1 MISNW
6 SHPLCTACQIHLFQ
20 DFCNMHNS
28 IVGVT
33 QWLIVILWLLGFE
46 NVDLFAT
53 EFLSHFIAM

>member
-1 MISNW
+1 
-6 SHPLCTACQIHLFQ
+6 
-20 DFCNMHNS
+20 MHNS